1 MVEANPDNQ
10 AGQPEDEAD
19 DLMLACITKM
29 IAFMHDE
36 ECKEV
41 A

>member
-1 MVEANPDNQ
+1 MVEANPYGLSAQ
-10 AGQPEDEAD
+10 QEEEAD